1 MLRKLSNTTG
11 QALNDIRKE
20 AGAHSDLYGTRPLYF
35 TSAAEP
41 LLIETPIERKISRSR
56 SEKMASVADINPKS
70 ISNQQTMKTTNDD
83 KNISNWS
90 SSTEEREPENENAQQ
105 QIGIWQSI
113 RSYPKGVFF
122 MLSNE
127 FCERFS
133 FYGMRAILIIY
144 LTTDHHLSEN
154 VAKEIYHSFVS
165 LAYFSPLFGSI
176 LADNYFGRFHVILW
190 VSLFY
195 VFGHLLLSIGAIPF
209 LDEIIKRTLDY
220 SGLAVIAI
228 ATGGIKP
235 CVSAFAAD
243 QFNDDQHRERTQ
255 FFSFFYFSIN
265 AGSLIAIALT
275 PLLRTVQCFNSEH
288 CFPLAFGVPGVLMLF
303 AFLTFLAGWRFYKIS
318 PASKGNIIWK
328 VVKCIVYAFRLKLK
342 SKFAQRRTSDAVA
355 HTHWLDY
362 ALSKY
367 DAHLI
372 AGVKSLL
379 AVVLLYIPVVFFW
392 ALFDQQGS
400 TWVLQARRMDGR
412 VGWFTILPDQMNV
425 FNPLMIL
432 ILVPLFEALIYPLC
446 NRVFKV
452 TPLRKMAVGGIL
464 AAVAFCIAGFL
475 QIKVNDT
482 MEPKPK
488 SGHTFIYRL
497 GNSSAEFIANN
508 QTDIIIPVGNSK
520 YEIIAGNYTFIQN
533 NGDVSNN
540 FSLPLATDPPTSYVV
555 GLFNLGN
562 RLDISKFPYTC
573 EKTGGGKTRFYFLL
587 PDSSY
592 LNGMEAFALDNDGKK
607 VANAT
612 IKNGNV
618 IDIQPGFFSYSP
630 NYKIGIKCDNENPE
644 KPVCQY
650 YHYVHVE
657 MGAAFILDLTEATNK
672 SNGTSLTQLVRP
684 NSVSILW
691 QLPQVFVIT
700 VGEILFSV
708 TGLEFSYS
716 QAAPSM
722 KSVLQAL
729 WLLTVFFGNV
739 VDIIISHMEIAD
751 PVLEFF
757 VYAAMMFAVIG
768 IFIFLAMRYQYVDE
782 HNLEIPDSH
791 TSSEDKEKSPKH
803 FVYPSQKMNED

>member
-11 QALNDIRKE
+11 QALSDLRKE
-20 AGAHSDLYGTRPLYF
+20 AAARSDYERPLYF
-35 TSAAEP
+35 TSAEQP
-41 LLIETPIERKISRSR
+41 LLIETSIERKISRTR
-56 SEKMASVADINPKS
+56 TEQMAAVTDINPTNVQKS
-70 ISNQQTMKTTNDD
+70 HSESEKGASD
-83 KNISNWS
+83 W
-90 SSTEEREPENENAQQ
+90 STEEREDDNSKQ
-105 QIGIWQSI
+105 QIGIWESI

-209 LDEIIKRTLDY
+209 LDEIVKRTLDY

-235 CVSAFAAD
+235 CVSSFAAD
-243 QFNDDQHRERTQ
+243 QFRDDQHRERTQ

-265 AGSLIAIALT
+265 AGSLIAIAIT
-275 PLLRTVQCFNSEH
+275 PLLRTVQCFDSEH

-328 VVKCIVYAFRLKLK
+328 VVKCIFYALRLKLK
-342 SKFAQRRTSDAVA
+342 SKIRQSTDAIA
-355 HTHWLDY
+355 PAHWLDY
-362 ALSKY
+362 ALPKY
-367 DAHLI
+367 DPHLI

-464 AAVAFCIAGFL
+464 AAVAFCLAGFL

-482 MEPKPK
+482 MEPKPTH
-488 SGHTFIYRL
+488 GHSFVYRL
-497 GNSSAEFIANN
+497 GNSNAEFLANN
-508 QTDIIIPVGNSK
+508 QSDVILPNGNGK
-520 YEIIAGNYTFIQN
+520 YEIIAGNYTFIQKHNAAN
-533 NGDVSNN
+533 ND
-540 FSLPLATDPPTSYVV
+540 FTLTLATSPPTSYVL
-555 GLFNLGN
+555 GLFDLHD
-562 RLDISKFPYTC
+562 RLEISKFPYTC
-573 EKTGGGKTRFYFLL
+573 EKTGGGKTRFYFLVL
-587 PDSSY
+587 NSSD
-592 LNGMEAFALDNDGKK
+592 LNGMEAFALDDNGWK
-607 VANAT
+607 VANST

-630 NYKIGIKCDNENPE
+630 NYKIGYNCTKDNPS
-644 KPVCQY
+644 KPLCQN
-650 YHYVHVE
+650 YHNVHVE
-657 MGAAFILDLTEATNK
+657 MGAAFVLDLT
-672 SNGTSLTQLVRP
+672 GTTASDHTMLTQLVRH
-684 NSVSILW
+684 NSVNILW

-782 HNLEIPDSH
+782 HNLEIPETP
-791 TSSEDKEKSPKH
+791 TSSNEEKIISPKH
-803 FVYPSQKMNED
+803 FVYPSNLKMAEKTNDE